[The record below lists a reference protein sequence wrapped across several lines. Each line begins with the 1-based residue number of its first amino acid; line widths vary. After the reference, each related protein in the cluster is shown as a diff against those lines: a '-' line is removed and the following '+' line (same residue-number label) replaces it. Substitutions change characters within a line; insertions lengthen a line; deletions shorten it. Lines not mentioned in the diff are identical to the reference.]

1 MRTLLCV
8 ALASLTAC
16 GGAAVTFMPMP
27 LGEIVA
33 ATPVAKRTT
42 AVRALLLPPNESLI
56 WDVRAAGM
64 TIGRAELDVGETD
77 VHSKFST
84 SKLASMFA
92 TIHHELVTTVDREAA
107 RPATATETVV
117 ESGETTRSEMAFD
130 GNGYSIDRDDRVV
143 IPDGNA
149 AHTIHSA
156 LGWLRAWADPKAE
169 PSALYVLE
177 DRHLFRFTLDRPVTE
192 LLREIETLR
201 IDGHIRANE
210 ASEPIGITVWLT
222 ADAERK
228 PLRIAITAGKL
239 HIVAELVS

>member
-1 MRTLLCV
+1 MRTLMCV
-8 ALASLTAC
+8 ALAGLTSC

-33 ATPVAKRTT
+33 VAPAARRTT

-64 TIGRAELDVGETD
+64 TIGRAEMDVGDTD

-84 SKLASMFA
+84 SSLASMFA
-92 TIHHELVTTVDREAA
+92 TIHHELVTTVDRAEA
-107 RPATATETVV
+107 RPATASETVV
-117 ESGETTRSEMAFD
+117 ESGETTRSVVAFD
-130 GNGYSIDRDDRVV
+130 GNGYSIGQDDRVV
-143 IPDGNA
+143 VPDGNA

-177 DRHLFRFTLDRPVTE
+177 DRRLFRFNLDRPVAE
-192 LLREIETLR
+192 QLREVETLR
-201 IDGHIRANE
+201 IDGHIHVDE
-210 ASEPIGITVWLT
+210 TSEPIGITVWLT